1 MPLIADQEI
10 PIFIYIPLYPQ
21 LPSEVHAGQ
30 PEEKVQVRVKIYLG
44 PKRLYHGDNPGR
56 KLSTCNRL
64 EVLHE
69 DRDFL
74 LSLHLY
80 PEYVIINENEF

>member
-30 PEEKVQVRVKIYLG
+30 PEEEVQVRVKIYLG
-44 PKRLYHGDNPGR
+44 PKRLYDGDNPGSN
-56 KLSTCNRL
+56 LLACNRL
-64 EVLHE
+64 EKRQVRVTLLG
-69 DRDFL
+69 RAVNLDFF
-74 LSLHLY
+74 
-80 PEYVIINENEF
+80 V